1 MCPRSQSWRAIGS
14 HVQYDGTTDKYNE
27 REKKRKKSAP
37 VKTREADKTS
47 DHSGKQEEGL
57 CVLLQPRE
65 RCTDSVKEHFLK
77 QLWCVHNKATA
88 PFFFFFLL
96 IKCVDCDM
104 SRRTNEQQHIR
115 GDTRKVSET
124 RGDTHTHSHNHW
136 GGQRGR
142 NHTAGWRRHVKP
154 ASGSLRLWHIEWRSS
169 ISYCLLKLH

>member
-1 MCPRSQSWRAIGS
+1 MMGPQTS
-14 HVQYDGTTDKYNE
+14 TMK
-27 REKKRKKSAP
+27 EKKNEKKSAP

-77 QLWCVHNKATA
+77 QLWCVHNKAAA
-88 PFFFFFLL
+88 PFFFFLGWSNVSIAICQEEPMNNNTSEETLGRF
-96 IKCVDCDM
+96 
-104 SRRTNEQQHIR
+104 RRQE
-115 GDTRKVSET
+115 E
-124 RGDTHTHSHNHW
+124 THTHSHNHW